1 MWKIKQNRALNILFV
16 YKQVL
21 IWQCGGG
28 TDQFILDYNLKLY
41 VDINLFS
48 SYLHELDE
56 TFPNRNSANTC
67 NSKQPRK
74 ESSILE
80 SCSDKLNL
88 SRSQQMRREKTT
100 LIAAVRSVHCVT
112 NTRTNHSDSK
122 SVNEGLW
129 TTLLGT
135 ASTSQMKAYSSQSK
149 VYTEKA
155 LPEIVK
161 DKFKE

>member
-1 MWKIKQNRALNILFV
+1 M
-16 YKQVL
+16 
-21 IWQCGGG
+21 
-28 TDQFILDYNLKLY
+28 
-41 VDINLFS
+41 FS
-48 SYLHELDE
+48 SYLHELE
-56 TFPNRNSANTC
+56 ENFPNRFSANPC

-74 ESSILE
+74 ENSILE
-80 SCSDKLNL
+80 SCSDKLHL

-100 LIAAVRSVHCVT
+100 IIAAVRSVHCVT

-122 SVNEGLW
+122 SANEGLW

>member
-1 MWKIKQNRALNILFV
+1 MWEIKQNRAINILFV

-28 TDQFILDYNLKLY
+28 TDRFILEYNLKFII
-41 VDINLFS
+41 DINVFS
-48 SYLHELDE
+48 SYLHELE
-56 TFPNRNSANTC
+56 ENFPNRFSANPC

-74 ESSILE
+74 ENSILE
-80 SCSDKLNL
+80 SCSDKLHL

-100 LIAAVRSVHCVT
+100 FAAVRSVHCVT

-122 SVNEGLW
+122 SVNEGSW

-135 ASTSQMKAYSSQSK
+135 ASTSQMKAYISQSK

-161 DKFKE
+161 DMFKE